1 MHFENVGED
10 KDFRH
15 DDTYANV
22 NTTLAWKVTKGTG
35 SNPIRMVTYSSSSLL
50 LSATI
55 CGPLTFFFSLYRDII
70 LSFLYFF
77 VLLQKKRGMKEKVIF
92 LLLII
97 MLLASCA
104 GNRKYDDLMQ
114 RADSIMNVNDD
125 SAKVAIRMLD
135 GIKPQLPEFSQSQKM
150 RYELLR
156 HKAMNKACITFTSDS
171 VMKEV
176 VDYYDHHGSA
186 NERMLA
192 NYVLGCVYR
201 DLHEAPMALEYYNK
215 ATEQADTTA
224 ADCDYGTLYR
234 VYSQMGFLFSKQY
247 LPYQLLDAFG
257 KAVKYAYLAKD
268 TLNAII
274 NYQNREN
281 AYSYLGNKDSV
292 IAINL
297 QAAKLFKKHG
307 NDYAAA
313 IAFGCNYKY
322 YIEKKDFINA
332 KKAFEAYNSTGYE
345 GNSNYEDAKAY
356 VLCLKGTYYMFTGQL
371 DSACYILQQSLKFCK
386 SFSNKVA
393 TTKALAHYY
402 AKVNQPS
409 LAMKYALQSSEY
421 NDSDLIEARKTQLQQ
436 VQAMYDYGRNQEI
449 ARMAE
454 QKAKR
459 STQMNYMIVFAC
471 VILFLFL
478 SYIYRKQLALK
489 KKRIAASKLVYED
502 CLLKLKRLQEEKAQL
517 VAENDKKLTQ
527 IITEKENAISKLE
540 AEIHNIQN
548 KYSLSSMSDTDLIL
562 KDSSIYKKIKCI
574 EMHPKEEMYEEDWR
588 KLADTIE
595 EVIPNFIPML
605 KNQVSYRDYRICL
618 LIRLG
623 ISASL
628 MARLLNLSDAAIS
641 KSRKTMLKKICD
653 KEGKPKEFDEYVL
666 HIQ

>member
-1 MHFENVGED
+1 
-10 KDFRH
+10 
-15 DDTYANV
+15 
-22 NTTLAWKVTKGTG
+22 
-35 SNPIRMVTYSSSSLL
+35 
-50 LSATI
+50 
-55 CGPLTFFFSLYRDII
+55 
-70 LSFLYFF
+70 
-77 VLLQKKRGMKEKVIF
+77 MKEKVIY
-92 LLLII
+92 LLLILLI
-97 MLLASCA
+97 LASCA
-104 GNRKYDDLMQ
+104 GKRKYDDLMK

-135 GIKPQLPEFSQSQKM
+135 GVKSQLPEFSKSQKM

-176 VDYYDHHGSA
+176 VAYYDHHGSA

-201 DLHEAPMALEYYNK
+201 DMHEAPMALEYYNK

-257 KAVKYAYLAKD
+257 KAEKYAYLAKD

-297 QAAKLFKKHG
+297 HAATMFKQIG
-307 NDYAAA
+307 NNYAAA
-313 IAFGCNYKY
+313 IAFGCNYNY
-322 YIEKKDFINA
+322 YVEKEDTLNA
-332 KKAFEAYNSTGYE
+332 LKTFKAYFSTGYE
-345 GNSNYEDAKAY
+345 GNSEYEDSKAY
-356 VLCLKGTYYMFTGQL
+356 VLCQKGTYYMFTAQL
-371 DSACYILQQSLKFCK
+371 DSAYNNLQQSLRLCK
-386 SFSNKVA
+386 SYSIKAA
-393 TTKALAHYY
+393 TTKALAQYY
-402 AKVNQPS
+402 AKVNQPAM
-409 LAMKYALQSSEY
+409 AMKYALQSSEY

-436 VQAMYDYGRNQEI
+436 VKAMYDYGRNQEI
-449 ARMAE
+449 ARRAE
-454 QKAKR
+454 LKAKR

-471 VILFLFL
+471 VVLFLFL
-478 SYIYRKQLALK
+478 SYVYRKQLALK

-517 VAENDKKLTQ
+517 VAEKDKKLAQ
-527 IITEKENAISKLE
+527 IITEKENAISKLVS
-540 AEIHNIQN
+540 EIHDIQN
-548 KYSLSSMSDTDLIL
+548 RYSLSSMSDAYLVL
-562 KDSSIYKKIKCI
+562 KNSSIYKKIQCI
-574 EMHPKEEMYEEDWR
+574 EAHPLEEMNEEDWTE
-588 KLADTIE
+588 LADTVE
-595 EVIPNFIPML
+595 ELIPNFIPML
-605 KNQVSYRDYRICL
+605 KNRVSDRDYRICL

-623 ISASL
+623 IPASL

-641 KSRKTMLKKICD
+641 KSRKTMLKKLCG
-653 KEGKPKEFDEYVL
+653 KVGKPKEFDEYVL
-666 HIQ
+666 HIP

>member
-1 MHFENVGED
+1 
-10 KDFRH
+10 
-15 DDTYANV
+15 
-22 NTTLAWKVTKGTG
+22 
-35 SNPIRMVTYSSSSLL
+35 
-50 LSATI
+50 
-55 CGPLTFFFSLYRDII
+55 
-70 LSFLYFF
+70 
-77 VLLQKKRGMKEKVIF
+77 MKEKVIF

-97 MLLASCA
+97 MILTSCA

-114 RADSIMNVNDD
+114 RADSIMDVDDD

-201 DLHEAPMALEYYNK
+201 DMYEAPMALEYYNK

-297 QAAKLFKKHG
+297 HAATMFKQIG
-307 NDYAAA
+307 NNYAAA
-313 IAFGCNYKY
+313 IAFGCNYNY
-322 YIEKKDFINA
+322 YVEKEDTLNA
-332 KKAFEAYNSTGYE
+332 LKTFKAYFSTGYE
-345 GNSNYEDAKAY
+345 GNSEYEDSKAY
-356 VLCLKGTYYMFTGQL
+356 VLCQKGTYYMFTAQL
-371 DSACYILQQSLKFCK
+371 DSAYNNLQQSLRLCK
-386 SFSNKVA
+386 SYSIKAA
-393 TTKALAHYY
+393 TTKALAQYY
-402 AKVNQPS
+402 AKVNQPAM
-409 LAMKYALQSSEY
+409 AMKYALQSSEY

-436 VQAMYDYGRNQEI
+436 VQAMYDYSRNQEV
-449 ARMAE
+449 AKRAE

-459 STQMNYMIVFAC
+459 SMQMNYMIVLAC
-471 VILFLFL
+471 IMLFLLL

-489 KKRIAASKLVYED
+489 KKKIAVSKLLYED
-502 CLLKLKRLQEEKAQL
+502 SLLKLKRLQDEKAKL
-517 VAENDKKLTQ
+517 VSENDNKLVQ
-527 IITEKENAISKLE
+527 IITEKEKTINKLK
-540 AEIHNIQN
+540 AEINDIQE
-548 KYSLSSMSDTDLIL
+548 KYSLSSMSDVELAL
-562 KDSSIYKKIKCI
+562 MDSSIYKKIKFI
-574 EMHPKEEMYEEDWR
+574 EVHPKKNMSEEDW
-588 KLADTIE
+588 KELADTVE
-595 EVIPNFIPML
+595 KAIPNFIPRL
-605 KNQVSYRDYRICL
+605 KNKLSDKDYQICL

-623 ISASL
+623 FSTSL
-628 MARLLNLSDAAIS
+628 IARLLDLSVAAIS
-641 KSRKTMLKKICD
+641 KSRKTMLKKLCG
-653 KEGKPKEFDEYVL
+653 KVGKPKEFDEYVL
-666 HIQ
+666 HIP

>member
-1 MHFENVGED
+1 
-10 KDFRH
+10 
-15 DDTYANV
+15 
-22 NTTLAWKVTKGTG
+22 
-35 SNPIRMVTYSSSSLL
+35 
-50 LSATI
+50 
-55 CGPLTFFFSLYRDII
+55 
-70 LSFLYFF
+70 
-77 VLLQKKRGMKEKVIF
+77 MKEKVIF

-97 MLLASCA
+97 MILASCA

-114 RADSIMNVNDD
+114 RADSIMDVDDD

-135 GIKPQLPEFSQSQKM
+135 GVKSQLPEFSQSQKM

-156 HKAMNKACITFTSDS
+156 HKAMNKAYISFTSDS

-176 VDYYDHHGSA
+176 VDYYGRHGSA

-201 DLHEAPMALEYYNK
+201 DLHETPMALEYYSK
-215 ATEQADTTA
+215 ATEQADTTS

-297 QAAKLFKKHG
+297 HAATMFKQIG
-307 NDYAAA
+307 NNYAAA
-313 IAFGCNYKY
+313 IAFGCNYNY
-322 YIEKKDFINA
+322 YVEKEDTLNA
-332 KKAFEAYNSTGYE
+332 LKTFKAYFSTGYE
-345 GNSNYEDAKAY
+345 GNSEYEDSKAY
-356 VLCLKGTYYMFTGQL
+356 VLCQKGTYYMFTAQL
-371 DSACYILQQSLKFCK
+371 DSAYNNLQQSLRLCK
-386 SFSNKVA
+386 SYSIKAA
-393 TTKALAHYY
+393 TTKALAQYY
-402 AKVNQPS
+402 AKVNQPAM
-409 LAMKYALQSSEY
+409 AMKYALQSSEY
-421 NDSDLIEARKTQLQQ
+421 NDSDLIGARKTQLQQ
-436 VQAMYDYGRNQEI
+436 VKAMYDYGRNQEI
-449 ARMAE
+449 ARRAE
-454 QKAKR
+454 LKAKR

-471 VILFLFL
+471 VVLFLFL

-517 VAENDKKLTQ
+517 VAEKDKKLAQ
-527 IITEKENAISKLE
+527 IITEKENAISKLVS
-540 AEIHNIQN
+540 EIHDIQN
-548 KYSLSSMSDTDLIL
+548 RYSLSSMSDAYLVL
-562 KDSSIYKKIKCI
+562 KNSSIYKKIQCI
-574 EMHPKEEMYEEDWR
+574 EAHPLEEMTEEDWTE
-588 KLADTIE
+588 LADTVE
-595 EVIPNFIPML
+595 ELIPNFIPML
-605 KNQVSYRDYRICL
+605 KNRVSDRDYRICL

-623 ISASL
+623 IPASL

-641 KSRKTMLKKICD
+641 KCRKTMLKKLCG
-653 KEGKPKEFDEYVL
+653 KVGKPKEFDEYVL
-666 HIQ
+666 NIP

>member
-1 MHFENVGED
+1 
-10 KDFRH
+10 
-15 DDTYANV
+15 
-22 NTTLAWKVTKGTG
+22 
-35 SNPIRMVTYSSSSLL
+35 
-50 LSATI
+50 
-55 CGPLTFFFSLYRDII
+55 
-70 LSFLYFF
+70 
-77 VLLQKKRGMKEKVIF
+77 MKEKVIY
-92 LLLII
+92 LLLILLI
-97 MLLASCA
+97 LASCA

-125 SAKVAIRMLD
+125 SATVAFRMLD

-201 DLHEAPMALEYYNK
+201 DMHEAPMALEYYNK

-257 KAVKYAYLAKD
+257 KAEKYAYLAKD

-297 QAAKLFKKHG
+297 HAATMFKQIG
-307 NDYAAA
+307 NNYAAA
-313 IAFGCNYKY
+313 IAFGCNYNY
-322 YIEKKDFINA
+322 YVEKEDTLNA
-332 KKAFEAYNSTGYE
+332 LKTFKAYFSTGYE
-345 GNSNYEDAKAY
+345 GNSEYEDSKAY
-356 VLCLKGTYYMFTGQL
+356 VLCQKGTYYMFTAQL
-371 DSACYILQQSLKFCK
+371 DSAYNNLQQSLRLCK
-386 SFSNKVA
+386 SYSIKAA
-393 TTKALAHYY
+393 TTKALAQYY
-402 AKVNQPS
+402 AKVNQPAM
-409 LAMKYALQSSEY
+409 AMKYALQSSEY

-436 VQAMYDYGRNQEI
+436 VQAMYDYSRNQEV
-449 ARMAE
+449 AKRAE

-459 STQMNYMIVFAC
+459 SMQMNYMIVLAC
-471 VILFLFL
+471 IMLFLLL

-489 KKRIAASKLVYED
+489 KKKIAVSRLLYED
-502 CLLKLKRLQEEKAQL
+502 SLLKLKRLQDEKAKL
-517 VAENDKKLTQ
+517 VSENDNKLVQ
-527 IITEKENAISKLE
+527 IITEKEKTINKLK
-540 AEIHNIQN
+540 AEINDIQE
-548 KYSLSSMSDTDLIL
+548 KYSLSSMSDVELAL
-562 KDSSIYKKIKCI
+562 MDSSIYKKIKFI
-574 EMHPKEEMYEEDWR
+574 EVHPKKNMSEEDW
-588 KLADTIE
+588 KELADTVE
-595 EVIPNFIPML
+595 KAIPNFIPRL
-605 KNQVSYRDYRICL
+605 KNKLSDKDYQICL

-623 ISASL
+623 FSTSL
-628 MARLLNLSDAAIS
+628 IARLLDLSVAAIS
-641 KSRKTMLKKICD
+641 KSRKTMLKKICG
-653 KEGKPKEFDEYVL
+653 KIGKPKDFDEYVL
-666 HIQ
+666 HIP

>member
-1 MHFENVGED
+1 
-10 KDFRH
+10 
-15 DDTYANV
+15 
-22 NTTLAWKVTKGTG
+22 
-35 SNPIRMVTYSSSSLL
+35 
-50 LSATI
+50 
-55 CGPLTFFFSLYRDII
+55 
-70 LSFLYFF
+70 
-77 VLLQKKRGMKEKVIF
+77 MKEKVIY
-92 LLLII
+92 LLLILLI
-97 MLLASCA
+97 LASCA
-104 GNRKYDDLMQ
+104 GNRKYDDLMK

-135 GIKPQLPEFSQSQKM
+135 GVKSQLPEFTKKQRM

-201 DLHEAPMALEYYNK
+201 DMYEAPMALEYYNK

-297 QAAKLFKKHG
+297 HAATMFKQIG
-307 NDYAAA
+307 NNYAAA
-313 IAFGCNYKY
+313 IAFGCNYNY
-322 YIEKKDFINA
+322 YVEKEDTLNA
-332 KKAFEAYNSTGYE
+332 LKTFKAYFSTGYE
-345 GNSNYEDAKAY
+345 GNSEYEDSKAY
-356 VLCLKGTYYMFTGQL
+356 VLCQKGTYYMFTAQL
-371 DSACYILQQSLKFCK
+371 DSAYNNLQQSLRLCK
-386 SFSNKVA
+386 SYSIKAA
-393 TTKALAHYY
+393 TTKALAQYY
-402 AKVNQPS
+402 AKVNQPAM
-409 LAMKYALQSSEY
+409 AMKYALQSSEY

-436 VQAMYDYGRNQEI
+436 VQAMYDYSRNQEV
-449 ARMAE
+449 AKRAE

-478 SYIYRKQLALK
+478 SYVYRKQLALK

-517 VAENDKKLTQ
+517 VAEKDKKLAQ
-527 IITEKENAISKLE
+527 IITEKENAISKLVS
-540 AEIHNIQN
+540 EIHDIQN
-548 KYSLSSMSDTDLIL
+548 RYSLSSMSDAYLVL
-562 KDSSIYKKIKCI
+562 KNSSIYKKIQCI
-574 EMHPKEEMYEEDWR
+574 EAHPLEEMNEEDWTE
-588 KLADTIE
+588 LADTVE
-595 EVIPNFIPML
+595 ELIPNFIPML
-605 KNQVSYRDYRICL
+605 KNRVSDRDYRICL

-623 ISASL
+623 IPASL

-641 KSRKTMLKKICD
+641 KSRKTMLKKLCG
-653 KEGKPKEFDEYVL
+653 KVGKPKEFDEYVL
-666 HIQ
+666 HIP

>member
-1 MHFENVGED
+1 
-10 KDFRH
+10 
-15 DDTYANV
+15 
-22 NTTLAWKVTKGTG
+22 
-35 SNPIRMVTYSSSSLL
+35 MVTYSSSSLL

-70 LSFLYFF
+70 LWFLYFF
-77 VLLQKKRGMKEKVIF
+77 VLLQKKRGMKEKVIY
-92 LLLII
+92 LLLILLI
-97 MLLASCA
+97 LASCA
-104 GNRKYDDLMQ
+104 GNRKYDDLML
-114 RADSIMNVNDD
+114 RADSIMDADDD
-125 SAKVAIRMLD
+125 SATVAIRMLD
-135 GIKPQLPEFSQSQKM
+135 GVKSKLPEFSQAQKM

-201 DLHEAPMALEYYNK
+201 DMYEAPMALEYYNK

-297 QAAKLFKKHG
+297 HAATMFKQIG
-307 NDYAAA
+307 NNYAAA
-313 IAFGCNYKY
+313 IAFGCNYNY
-322 YIEKKDFINA
+322 YVEKEDTLNA
-332 KKAFEAYNSTGYE
+332 LKTFKAYFSTGYE
-345 GNSNYEDAKAY
+345 GNSEYEDSKAY
-356 VLCLKGTYYMFTGQL
+356 VLCQKGTYYMFTAQL
-371 DSACYILQQSLKFCK
+371 DSAYNNLQQSLRLCK
-386 SFSNKVA
+386 SYSIKAA
-393 TTKALAHYY
+393 TTKALAQYY
-402 AKVNQPS
+402 AKVNQPAM
-409 LAMKYALQSSEY
+409 AMKYALQSSEY

-436 VQAMYDYGRNQEI
+436 VQAMYDYSRNQEV
-449 ARMAE
+449 AKRAE

-459 STQMNYMIVFAC
+459 SMQMNYMIVLAC
-471 VILFLFL
+471 IMLFLLL

-489 KKRIAASKLVYED
+489 KKKIAVSKLLYED
-502 CLLKLKRLQEEKAQL
+502 SLLKLKRLQDEKAKL
-517 VAENDKKLTQ
+517 VSENDNKLVQ
-527 IITEKENAISKLE
+527 IITEKEKTINKLK
-540 AEIHNIQN
+540 AEINDIQE
-548 KYSLSSMSDTDLIL
+548 KYSLSSMSDVELAL
-562 KDSSIYKKIKCI
+562 MDSSIYKKIKFI
-574 EMHPKEEMYEEDWR
+574 EVHPKKNMSEEDW
-588 KLADTIE
+588 KELADTVE
-595 EVIPNFIPML
+595 KAIPNFIPRL
-605 KNQVSYRDYRICL
+605 KNKLSDKDYQICL

-623 ISASL
+623 FSTSL
-628 MARLLNLSDAAIS
+628 IARLLDLSVAAIS
-641 KSRKTMLKKICD
+641 KSRKTMLKKICG
-653 KEGKPKEFDEYVL
+653 KIGKPKDFDEYVL

>member
-1 MHFENVGED
+1 
-10 KDFRH
+10 
-15 DDTYANV
+15 
-22 NTTLAWKVTKGTG
+22 
-35 SNPIRMVTYSSSSLL
+35 
-50 LSATI
+50 
-55 CGPLTFFFSLYRDII
+55 
-70 LSFLYFF
+70 
-77 VLLQKKRGMKEKVIF
+77 MKEKVIY
-92 LLLII
+92 LLLILL
-97 MLLASCA
+97 LLASCA

-114 RADSIMNVNDD
+114 RADSIMDVDDD
-125 SAKVAIRMLD
+125 SATVAIRMLD

-176 VDYYDHHGSA
+176 VDYYDNHGSA

-201 DLHEAPMALEYYNK
+201 DMHEAPMALEYYNK

-224 ADCDYGTLYR
+224 TDCDYGTLYR
-234 VYSQMGFLFSKQY
+234 VYSQMGILFSKQY

-257 KAVKYAYLAKD
+257 KAEKYAYLAKD

-297 QAAKLFKKHG
+297 HAATMFKQIG
-307 NDYAAA
+307 NNYAAA
-313 IAFGCNYKY
+313 IAFGCNYNY
-322 YIEKKDFINA
+322 YVEKEDTLNA
-332 KKAFEAYNSTGYE
+332 LKTFKAYFSTGYE
-345 GNSNYEDAKAY
+345 GNSEYEDSKAY
-356 VLCLKGTYYMFTGQL
+356 VLCQKGTYYMFTAQL
-371 DSACYILQQSLKFCK
+371 DSAYNNLQQSLRLCK
-386 SFSNKVA
+386 SYSIKAA
-393 TTKALAHYY
+393 TTKALAQYY
-402 AKVNQPS
+402 AKVNQPAM
-409 LAMKYALQSSEY
+409 AMKYALQSSEY

-436 VQAMYDYGRNQEI
+436 VQAMYDYSRNQEV
-449 ARMAE
+449 AKRAE

-517 VAENDKKLTQ
+517 VAEKDKKLAQ
-527 IITEKENAISKLE
+527 IITEKENAISKLVS
-540 AEIHNIQN
+540 EIHDIQN
-548 KYSLSSMSDTDLIL
+548 RYSLSSMSDAYLVL
-562 KDSSIYKKIKCI
+562 KNSSIYKKIQCI
-574 EMHPKEEMYEEDWR
+574 EAHPLEEMTEEDWTE
-588 KLADTIE
+588 LADTVE
-595 EVIPNFIPML
+595 ELIPNFIPML
-605 KNQVSYRDYRICL
+605 KNRVSDRDYRICL

-623 ISASL
+623 IPASL

-641 KSRKTMLKKICD
+641 KSRKTMLKKLCG
-653 KEGKPKEFDEYVL
+653 KVGKPKEFDEYVL
-666 HIQ
+666 HIP

>member
-1 MHFENVGED
+1 MKHRWIYLV
-10 KDFRH
+10 
-15 DDTYANV
+15 
-22 NTTLAWKVTKGTG
+22 
-35 SNPIRMVTYSSSSLL
+35 LL
-50 LSATI
+50 LVAIVSCT
-55 CGPLTFFFSLYRDII
+55 GN
-70 LSFLYFF
+70 
-77 VLLQKKRGMKEKVIF
+77 KR
-92 LLLII
+92 
-97 MLLASCA
+97 
-104 GNRKYDDLMQ
+104 YDNLMQ
-114 RADSIMNVNDD
+114 RADSIMDSNDD
-125 SAKVAIRMLD
+125 SAKVAIELLD
-135 GIKPQLPEFSQSQKM
+135 KVKPQLDDFTKGQRM
-150 RYELLR
+150 RYELLY

-176 VDYYDHHGSA
+176 VDYYDYHGSA

-201 DLHEAPMALEYYNK
+201 DMHEAPMALEYYNK

-297 QAAKLFKKHG
+297 HAATMFKQIG
-307 NDYAAA
+307 NNYAAA
-313 IAFGCNYKY
+313 IAFGCNYNY
-322 YIEKKDFINA
+322 YVEKEDTLNA
-332 KKAFEAYNSTGYE
+332 LKTFKAYFSTGYE
-345 GNSNYEDAKAY
+345 GNSEYEDSKAY
-356 VLCLKGTYYMFTGQL
+356 VLCQKGTYYMFTAQL
-371 DSACYILQQSLKFCK
+371 DSAYNNLQQSLRLCK
-386 SFSNKVA
+386 SYSIKAA
-393 TTKALAHYY
+393 TTKALAQYY
-402 AKVNQPS
+402 AKVNQPAM
-409 LAMKYALQSSEY
+409 AMKYALQSSEY

-502 CLLKLKRLQEEKAQL
+502 SLLKLKRLQEEKAQL
-517 VAENDKKLTQ
+517 VVENDKKLTQ

>member
-1 MHFENVGED
+1 
-10 KDFRH
+10 
-15 DDTYANV
+15 
-22 NTTLAWKVTKGTG
+22 
-35 SNPIRMVTYSSSSLL
+35 
-50 LSATI
+50 
-55 CGPLTFFFSLYRDII
+55 
-70 LSFLYFF
+70 
-77 VLLQKKRGMKEKVIF
+77 MKEKVIF

-125 SAKVAIRMLD
+125 SATVAIRMLD
-135 GIKPQLPEFSQSQKM
+135 GVKSQLSEFTKKQRM

-176 VDYYDHHGSA
+176 VDYYDNHGSA

-201 DLHEAPMALEYYNK
+201 DMHEAPMALEYYNK

-257 KAVKYAYLAKD
+257 KAMKYAYLAKD

-297 QAAKLFKKHG
+297 HAATMFKQIG
-307 NDYAAA
+307 NNYAAA

-356 VLCLKGTYYMFTGQL
+356 VLCLKGTYYMFTGLL

-386 SFSNKVA
+386 SFSNKAA

-471 VILFLFL
+471 VVLFLFF
-478 SYIYRKQLALK
+478 SYVYRKQLALK

-502 CLLKLKRLQEEKAQL
+502 SLLKLKRLQEEKAQL
-517 VAENDKKLTQ
+517 VAEKDKKLAQ
-527 IITEKENAISKLE
+527 IITEKENAICKLVS
-540 AEIHNIQN
+540 EIHDIQN
-548 KYSLSSMSDTDLIL
+548 RYSLSSMSDAYLVL
-562 KDSSIYKKIKCI
+562 KNSSIYKKIQCI
-574 EMHPKEEMYEEDWR
+574 EAHPLEEMNEEDWTE
-588 KLADTIE
+588 LADTVE
-595 EVIPNFIPML
+595 ELIPNFIPML
-605 KNQVSYRDYRICL
+605 KNRVSDRDYRICL

-623 ISASL
+623 IPASL
-628 MARLLNLSDAAIS
+628 MARLLNLFDAAIS
-641 KSRKTMLKKICD
+641 KSRKTMLKKLCG
-653 KEGKPKEFDEYVL
+653 KVGKPKEFDEYVL
-666 HIQ
+666 HIP

>member
-1 MHFENVGED
+1 
-10 KDFRH
+10 
-15 DDTYANV
+15 
-22 NTTLAWKVTKGTG
+22 
-35 SNPIRMVTYSSSSLL
+35 
-50 LSATI
+50 
-55 CGPLTFFFSLYRDII
+55 
-70 LSFLYFF
+70 
-77 VLLQKKRGMKEKVIF
+77 MKEKVIF

-125 SAKVAIRMLD
+125 SATVAIRMLD

-247 LPYQLLDAFG
+247 LPYQELNAFD
-257 KAVKYAYLAKD
+257 KAEKYAYLAKD

-274 NYQNREN
+274 NYQNKGD
-281 AYSYLGNKDSV
+281 AYGYLGKKDSV

-313 IAFGCNYKY
+313 IAFGCNYDY
-322 YIEKKDFINA
+322 YIEKKDSINA

-356 VLCLKGTYYMFTGQL
+356 VLYQKGTYYLFVNKQ
-371 DSACYILQQSLKFCK
+371 DSAYDNLSLSFKMCK
-386 SFSNKVA
+386 SYSIKAA
-393 TTKALAHYY
+393 TTKALAQYY
-402 AKVNQPS
+402 AKVNQPAM
-409 LAMKYALQSSEY
+409 AMKYALQSSEY
-421 NDSDLIEARKTQLQQ
+421 NDSDLIGARKTQLQQ
-436 VQAMYDYGRNQEI
+436 VKAMYDYGRNQEI
-449 ARMAE
+449 ARRAE
-454 QKAKR
+454 LKAKR

-471 VILFLFL
+471 VVLFLFL
-478 SYIYRKQLALK
+478 SYVYRKQLALK

-517 VAENDKKLTQ
+517 VAEKDKKLAQ
-527 IITEKENAISKLE
+527 IITEKENAISKLVS
-540 AEIHNIQN
+540 EIHDIQN
-548 KYSLSSMSDTDLIL
+548 RYSLSSISDADLVL
-562 KDSSIYKKIKCI
+562 KNSSIYKKIQCI
-574 EMHPKEEMYEEDWR
+574 EAHPLEEMTEEDWTE
-588 KLADTIE
+588 LADTVE
-595 EVIPNFIPML
+595 ELIPNFIPML
-605 KNQVSYRDYRICL
+605 KNRVSDRDYRICL

-623 ISASL
+623 IPASL

-641 KSRKTMLKKICD
+641 KSRKTMLKKLCG
-653 KEGKPKEFDEYVL
+653 KVGKPKEFDEYVL
-666 HIQ
+666 HIP

>member
-1 MHFENVGED
+1 
-10 KDFRH
+10 
-15 DDTYANV
+15 
-22 NTTLAWKVTKGTG
+22 
-35 SNPIRMVTYSSSSLL
+35 
-50 LSATI
+50 
-55 CGPLTFFFSLYRDII
+55 
-70 LSFLYFF
+70 
-77 VLLQKKRGMKEKVIF
+77 MKEKVIF

-125 SAKVAIRMLD
+125 SAKVVIRMLD
-135 GIKPQLPEFSQSQKM
+135 GVKPQLPEFSQSQKM

-257 KAVKYAYLAKD
+257 KAMKYAYLAKD

-297 QAAKLFKKHG
+297 HAATMFKQIG
-307 NDYAAA
+307 NNYAAA

-386 SFSNKVA
+386 SFSNKAA

-471 VILFLFL
+471 VVLFLFL
-478 SYIYRKQLALK
+478 SYVYRKQLALK

-502 CLLKLKRLQEEKAQL
+502 SLLKLKRLQEEKAQL
-517 VAENDKKLTQ
+517 VAEKDKKLAQ
-527 IITEKENAISKLE
+527 IITEKENAICKLVS
-540 AEIHNIQN
+540 EIHDIQN
-548 KYSLSSMSDTDLIL
+548 RYSLSSMSDAYLVL
-562 KDSSIYKKIKCI
+562 KNSSIYKKIQCI
-574 EMHPKEEMYEEDWR
+574 EAHPLEEMNEEDWTE
-588 KLADTIE
+588 LADTVE
-595 EVIPNFIPML
+595 ELIPNFIPML
-605 KNQVSYRDYRICL
+605 KNRVSDRDYRICL

-623 ISASL
+623 IPASL

-641 KSRKTMLKKICD
+641 KSRKTMLKKLCG
-653 KEGKPKEFDEYVL
+653 KVGKPKEFDEYVL
-666 HIQ
+666 HIP

>member
-1 MHFENVGED
+1 
-10 KDFRH
+10 
-15 DDTYANV
+15 
-22 NTTLAWKVTKGTG
+22 
-35 SNPIRMVTYSSSSLL
+35 
-50 LSATI
+50 
-55 CGPLTFFFSLYRDII
+55 
-70 LSFLYFF
+70 
-77 VLLQKKRGMKEKVIF
+77 MKEKVIF

-201 DLHEAPMALEYYNK
+201 DMHEAPMALEYYNK

-247 LPYQLLDAFG
+247 LPYQELNAFD
-257 KAVKYAYLAKD
+257 KAEKYAYLAKD
-268 TLNAII
+268 TFNAIV
-274 NYQNREN
+274 NYQNQGEV
-281 AYSYLGNKDSV
+281 YDFLGKKDSA

-313 IAFGCNYKY
+313 IAFGCNYNY
-322 YIEKKDFINA
+322 YIEKKDSINA

-356 VLCLKGTYYMFTGQL
+356 VLYQKGTYYLFVNKQ
-371 DSACYILQQSLKFCK
+371 DSAYDNLSLSFKICK
-386 SFSNKVA
+386 SYSIKAA
-393 TTKALAHYY
+393 TTKALAQYY
-402 AKVNQPS
+402 AKVNQPAM
-409 LAMKYALQSSEY
+409 AMKYALQSSEY

-436 VQAMYDYGRNQEI
+436 VQAMYDYSRNQEI
-449 ARMAE
+449 AKNAE
-454 QKAKR
+454 QKAER
-459 STQMNYMIVFAC
+459 STRMNYMIVLSC
-471 VILFLFL
+471 LMLFLLL
-478 SYIYRKQLALK
+478 SYIYRKQIAIK
-489 KKRIAASKLVYED
+489 KKKIAVSKLLYED
-502 CLLKLKRLQEEKAQL
+502 SLLKLKRLQDERAKL
-517 VAENDKKLTQ
+517 VAENDNKLAQ
-527 IITEKENAISKLE
+527 VIMEKENTISKLK
-540 AEIHNIQN
+540 AEITHIQER
-548 KYSLSSMSDTDLIL
+548 YSLSSVSDVDLIL
-562 KDSSIYKKIKCI
+562 KDSSIYKKIKFI
-574 EMHPKEEMYEEDWR
+574 EVHPKEKMCEEDW
-588 KLADTIE
+588 KELADTIE
-595 EVIPNFIPML
+595 EVVPNFIPRL
-605 KNQVSYRDYRICL
+605 KIKLNDKDYQICL

-623 ISASL
+623 FSTSL
-628 MARLLNLSDAAIS
+628 IARLLGLSDAAIS
-641 KSRKTMLKKICD
+641 KNRKTMLKKICR

-666 HIQ
+666 QIQ

>member
-1 MHFENVGED
+1 
-10 KDFRH
+10 
-15 DDTYANV
+15 
-22 NTTLAWKVTKGTG
+22 
-35 SNPIRMVTYSSSSLL
+35 
-50 LSATI
+50 
-55 CGPLTFFFSLYRDII
+55 
-70 LSFLYFF
+70 
-77 VLLQKKRGMKEKVIF
+77 MKEKVIF

-97 MLLASCA
+97 MILASCA

-135 GIKPQLPEFSQSQKM
+135 GIKSQLPEFSQSQKM

-171 VMKEV
+171 VMKKV
-176 VDYYDHHGSA
+176 VDYYDNHGSA

-201 DLHEAPMALEYYNK
+201 DMYEAPMALEYYNK

-297 QAAKLFKKHG
+297 HAATMFKQIG
-307 NDYAAA
+307 NNYAAA
-313 IAFGCNYKY
+313 IAFGCNYNY
-322 YIEKKDFINA
+322 YVEKEDTLNA
-332 KKAFEAYNSTGYE
+332 LKTFKAYFSTGYE
-345 GNSNYEDAKAY
+345 GNSEYEDSKAY
-356 VLCLKGTYYMFTGQL
+356 VLCQKGTYYMFTAQL
-371 DSACYILQQSLKFCK
+371 DSAYNNLQQSLRLCK
-386 SFSNKVA
+386 SYSIKAA
-393 TTKALAHYY
+393 TTKALAQYY
-402 AKVNQPS
+402 AKVNQPAM
-409 LAMKYALQSSEY
+409 AMKYALQSSEY

-436 VQAMYDYGRNQEI
+436 VQAMYDYSRNQEV
-449 ARMAE
+449 AKRAE

-459 STQMNYMIVFAC
+459 SMQMNYMIVLAC
-471 VILFLFL
+471 IMLFLLL

-489 KKRIAASKLVYED
+489 KKKIAVSKKLYED
-502 CLLKLKRLQEEKAQL
+502 CLLKLKRLQDEKAKL
-517 VAENDKKLTQ
+517 VAENDNKLAHV
-527 IITEKENAISKLE
+527 ITEKENTINKLK
-540 AEIHNIQN
+540 AEINDIQE
-548 KYSLSSMSDTDLIL
+548 KYSLSSMSDVELAL
-562 KDSSIYKKIKCI
+562 MDSSIYKKIKFI
-574 EMHPKEEMYEEDWR
+574 EVHPKKNMSEEDW
-588 KLADTIE
+588 KELADTVE
-595 EVIPNFIPML
+595 KAIPNFIPRL
-605 KNQVSYRDYRICL
+605 KNKLSDKDYQICL

-623 ISASL
+623 FSTSL
-628 MARLLNLSDAAIS
+628 IARLLDLSVAAIS
-641 KSRKTMLKKICD
+641 KSRKTMLKKICG
-653 KEGKPKEFDEYVL
+653 KIGKPKDFDEYVL

>member
-1 MHFENVGED
+1 
-10 KDFRH
+10 
-15 DDTYANV
+15 
-22 NTTLAWKVTKGTG
+22 
-35 SNPIRMVTYSSSSLL
+35 MVTYSSSSLL

-114 RADSIMNVNDD
+114 RADSIMDVDDD

-201 DLHEAPMALEYYNK
+201 DMYEAPMALEYYNK

-297 QAAKLFKKHG
+297 HAATMFKQIG
-307 NDYAAA
+307 NNYAAA
-313 IAFGCNYKY
+313 IAFGCNYNY
-322 YIEKKDFINA
+322 YVEKEDTLNA
-332 KKAFEAYNSTGYE
+332 LKTFKAYFSTGYE
-345 GNSNYEDAKAY
+345 GNSEYEDSKAY
-356 VLCLKGTYYMFTGQL
+356 VLCQKGTYYMFTAQL
-371 DSACYILQQSLKFCK
+371 DSAYNNLQQSLRLCK
-386 SFSNKVA
+386 SYSIKAA
-393 TTKALAHYY
+393 TTKALAQYY
-402 AKVNQPS
+402 AKVNQPAM
-409 LAMKYALQSSEY
+409 AMKYALQSSEY

-436 VQAMYDYGRNQEI
+436 VQAMYDYSRNQEV
-449 ARMAE
+449 AKRAE

-459 STQMNYMIVFAC
+459 SMQMNYMIVLAC
-471 VILFLFL
+471 IMLFLLL

-489 KKRIAASKLVYED
+489 KKKIAVSKLLYED
-502 CLLKLKRLQEEKAQL
+502 SLLKLKRLQDEKAKL
-517 VAENDKKLTQ
+517 VSENDNKLVQ
-527 IITEKENAISKLE
+527 IITEKEKTINKLK
-540 AEIHNIQN
+540 AEINDIQE
-548 KYSLSSMSDTDLIL
+548 KYSLSSMSDVELAL
-562 KDSSIYKKIKCI
+562 MDSSIYKKIKFI
-574 EMHPKEEMYEEDWR
+574 EVHPKKNMSEEDW
-588 KLADTIE
+588 KELADTVE
-595 EVIPNFIPML
+595 KTIPNFIPRL
-605 KNQVSYRDYRICL
+605 KNKLSDKDYQICL

-623 ISASL
+623 FSTSL
-628 MARLLNLSDAAIS
+628 IARLLDLSVAAIS
-641 KSRKTMLKKICD
+641 KSRKTMLKKICG
-653 KEGKPKEFDEYVL
+653 KIGKPKDFDEYVL

>member
-1 MHFENVGED
+1 
-10 KDFRH
+10 
-15 DDTYANV
+15 
-22 NTTLAWKVTKGTG
+22 
-35 SNPIRMVTYSSSSLL
+35 
-50 LSATI
+50 
-55 CGPLTFFFSLYRDII
+55 
-70 LSFLYFF
+70 
-77 VLLQKKRGMKEKVIF
+77 MKEKVIY

-97 MLLASCA
+97 MILTSCA

-176 VDYYDHHGSA
+176 VDYYDNHGSA

-201 DLHEAPMALEYYNK
+201 DMYEAPMALEYYNK

-297 QAAKLFKKHG
+297 HAATMFKQIG
-307 NDYAAA
+307 NNYAAA
-313 IAFGCNYKY
+313 IAFGCNYNY
-322 YIEKKDFINA
+322 YVEKEDTLNA
-332 KKAFEAYNSTGYE
+332 LKTFKAYFSTGYE
-345 GNSNYEDAKAY
+345 GNSEYEDSKAY
-356 VLCLKGTYYMFTGQL
+356 VLCQKGTYYMFTAQL
-371 DSACYILQQSLKFCK
+371 DSAYNNLQQSLRLCK
-386 SFSNKVA
+386 SYSIKAA
-393 TTKALAHYY
+393 TTKALAQYY
-402 AKVNQPS
+402 AKVNQPAM
-409 LAMKYALQSSEY
+409 AMKYALQSSEY

-436 VQAMYDYGRNQEI
+436 VQAMYDYSRNQEV
-449 ARMAE
+449 AKRAE

-459 STQMNYMIVFAC
+459 SMQMNYMIVFAC

-517 VAENDKKLTQ
+517 VAEKDKKLAQ
-527 IITEKENAISKLE
+527 IITEKENAISKLVS
-540 AEIHNIQN
+540 EIHDIQN
-548 KYSLSSMSDTDLIL
+548 RYSLSSMSDAYLVL
-562 KDSSIYKKIKCI
+562 KNSSIYKKIQCI
-574 EMHPKEEMYEEDWR
+574 EAHPLEEMTEEDWTE
-588 KLADTIE
+588 LADTVE
-595 EVIPNFIPML
+595 ELIPNFIPML
-605 KNQVSYRDYRICL
+605 KNRVSDRDYRICL

-623 ISASL
+623 IPASL

-641 KSRKTMLKKICD
+641 KSRKTMLKKLCG
-653 KEGKPKEFDEYVL
+653 KVGKPKEFDEYVL
-666 HIQ
+666 HIP

>member
-1 MHFENVGED
+1 
-10 KDFRH
+10 
-15 DDTYANV
+15 
-22 NTTLAWKVTKGTG
+22 
-35 SNPIRMVTYSSSSLL
+35 
-50 LSATI
+50 
-55 CGPLTFFFSLYRDII
+55 
-70 LSFLYFF
+70 
-77 VLLQKKRGMKEKVIF
+77 MKEKVIY
-92 LLLII
+92 LLLI
-97 MLLASCA
+97 LLILTSCA
-104 GNRKYDDLMQ
+104 GNRKYDDLMK

-171 VMKEV
+171 VMKKV
-176 VDYYDHHGSA
+176 VDYYDNHGSA

-201 DLHEAPMALEYYNK
+201 DMYEAPMALEYYNK

-386 SFSNKVA
+386 SFSNKAA

-517 VAENDKKLTQ
+517 VAEKDKKLAQ
-527 IITEKENAISKLE
+527 IITEKENAISKLVS
-540 AEIHNIQN
+540 EIHDIQN
-548 KYSLSSMSDTDLIL
+548 RYSLSSMSDAYLVL
-562 KDSSIYKKIKCI
+562 KNSSIYKKIQCI
-574 EMHPKEEMYEEDWR
+574 EAHPLEEMNEEDWTE
-588 KLADTIE
+588 LADTVE
-595 EVIPNFIPML
+595 ELIPNFIPML
-605 KNQVSYRDYRICL
+605 KNRVSDRDYRICL

-623 ISASL
+623 IPASL

-641 KSRKTMLKKICD
+641 KSRKTMLKKLCG
-653 KEGKPKEFDEYVL
+653 KVGKPKEFDEYVL
-666 HIQ
+666 HIP

>member
-1 MHFENVGED
+1 
-10 KDFRH
+10 
-15 DDTYANV
+15 
-22 NTTLAWKVTKGTG
+22 
-35 SNPIRMVTYSSSSLL
+35 
-50 LSATI
+50 
-55 CGPLTFFFSLYRDII
+55 
-70 LSFLYFF
+70 
-77 VLLQKKRGMKEKVIF
+77 MKEKVIF

-125 SAKVAIRMLD
+125 SAKVVIRMLD
-135 GIKPQLPEFSQSQKM
+135 GVKSQLPEFTKKQRM

-176 VDYYDHHGSA
+176 VDYYDNHGSA

-201 DLHEAPMALEYYNK
+201 DMHEAPMALEYYNK

-297 QAAKLFKKHG
+297 HAATMFKQIG
-307 NDYAAA
+307 NNYAAA

-386 SFSNKVA
+386 SFSNKAA

-471 VILFLFL
+471 VVLFLFL
-478 SYIYRKQLALK
+478 SYVYRKQLALK

-502 CLLKLKRLQEEKAQL
+502 SLLKLKRLQEEKAQL
-517 VAENDKKLTQ
+517 VAEKDKKLAQ
-527 IITEKENAISKLE
+527 IITEKENAISKLVS
-540 AEIHNIQN
+540 EIHDIQN
-548 KYSLSSMSDTDLIL
+548 RYSLSSMSDAYLVL
-562 KDSSIYKKIKCI
+562 KNSSIYKKIQCI
-574 EMHPKEEMYEEDWR
+574 EAHPLEEMNEEDWTE
-588 KLADTIE
+588 LADTVE
-595 EVIPNFIPML
+595 ELIPNFIPML
-605 KNQVSYRDYRICL
+605 KNRVSDRDYRICL

-623 ISASL
+623 IPASL

-641 KSRKTMLKKICD
+641 KSRKTMLKKLCG
-653 KEGKPKEFDEYVL
+653 KVGKPKEFDEYVL
-666 HIQ
+666 HIP